1 MALEIW
7 PAVRKEML
15 DWLGSTFDSSELDL
29 DTRLR
34 EDLGLSSL
42 KTVDL
47 VVRIED
53 VFDISISDDDLSSLK
68 TIGDVVEVIR
78 RRVAEANA
86 G

>member
-1 MALEIW
+1 MAKDVW
-7 PAVRKEML
+7 PVVRQEML
-15 DWLGSTFDSSELDL
+15 DWLGSAFDASDLDL
-29 DTRLR
+29 ETRLR

-47 VVRIED
+47 IVRIEE
-53 VFDISISDDDLSSLK
+53 VFDISISDDDLGSLK

-78 RRVAEANA
+78 RKVEGADV

>member
-1 MALEIW
+1 MEKDIW

-15 DWLGSTFDSSELDL
+15 DWLGSTFDSTEFDL
-29 DTRLR
+29 DTRIR

-47 VVRIED
+47 IVRFED

-78 RRVAEANA
+78 RRMAEANA

>member
-1 MALEIW
+1 MAMDIW

-15 DWLGSTFDSSELDL
+15 DWLGPTFDSTELDL
-29 DTRLR
+29 DTRIR

-47 VVRIED
+47 IVRFED
-53 VFDISISDDDLSSLK
+53 VFDISISDDDLISLK

-78 RRVAEANA
+78 RRVAKANV

>member
-1 MALEIW
+1 MVNDVW

-15 DWLGSTFDSSELDL
+15 DWLGSAFDSSELDL
-29 DTRLR
+29 ETRLR

-47 VVRIED
+47 IVRFED
-53 VFDISISDDDLSSLK
+53 VFDISISDDDLSSLT

-78 RRVAEANA
+78 HKVAGANVD
-86 G
+86 

>member
-1 MALEIW
+1 MAMDIW

-53 VFDISISDDDLSSLK
+53 AFDISVSDDDLSSLQ

-78 RRVAEANA
+78 HKVGEKNL